1 MVGLG
6 HLHREET
13 VVQVVGRHIPAVAD
27 LELLVKETTVVAD
40 MFQAEP
46 TVAAE
51 AVEQEVQGLPALAAV
66 MVVLL
71 QVPILLGH
79 LQLHLVLVEHM
90 LVVAGPEDIV

>member
-1 MVGLG
+1 MGGRDL
-6 HLHREET
+6 LHREET

-27 LELLVKETTVVAD
+27 LELLVKETTGVLGIN
-40 MFQAEP
+40 QAET